1 MVECLFT
8 NSWAKRMA
16 KPISET
22 RNATDV
28 SVLVWFI
35 ISWRENSKTQQKK
48 V

>member
-1 MVECLFT
+1 
-8 NSWAKRMA
+8 MA

-48 V
+48 SLNVQNLQLK